1 MSKKKED
8 FLITRITTL
17 LKESNNLKEGSILV
31 KEKEKLSLLY
41 KSSTLYAYLF
51 SLIQMATYTSPAQ
64 CSSVR
69 IFCHEYF

>member
-51 SLIQMATYTSPAQ
+51 PLIQMATSPAQ
-64 CSSVR
+64 CSSLR
-69 IFCHEYF
+69 LFCHEYF

>member
-41 KSSTLYAYLF
+41 KSSTLYAYLV
-51 SLIQMATYTSPAQ
+51 SLIQMATSPAQ

-69 IFCHEYF
+69 LFCHEYF

>member
-1 MSKKKED
+1 M
-8 FLITRITTL
+8 
-17 LKESNNLKEGSILV
+17 KESNNLKEGSILV

-51 SLIQMATYTSPAQ
+51 SLIQMATTPAQ

-69 IFCHEYF
+69 LFCHE